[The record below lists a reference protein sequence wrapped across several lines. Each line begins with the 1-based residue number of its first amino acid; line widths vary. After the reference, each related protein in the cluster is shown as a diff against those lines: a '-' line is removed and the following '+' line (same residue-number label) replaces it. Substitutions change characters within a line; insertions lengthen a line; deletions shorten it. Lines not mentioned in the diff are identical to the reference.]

1 MWEELKKRV
10 FEKASQNKTI
20 KVKLEKKVLKI
31 VKKKQKLRGFQL
43 GTIDSIMVQSK

>member
-1 MWEELKKRV
+1 VWEELKKRV

-31 VKKKQKLRGFQL
+31 VKKNK
-43 GTIDSIMVQSK
+43 S